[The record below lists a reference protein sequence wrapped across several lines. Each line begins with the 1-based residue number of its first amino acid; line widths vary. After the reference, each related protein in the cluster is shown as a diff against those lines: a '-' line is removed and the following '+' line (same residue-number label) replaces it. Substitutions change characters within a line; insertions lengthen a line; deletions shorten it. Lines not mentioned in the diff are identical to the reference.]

1 MSFTL
6 TEQAANR
13 ILKLI
18 EAEPDPTGLN
28 FRVMVDAGGCSGFQ
42 YIFSLD
48 KETRDDD
55 HLFTIHGVTV
65 VVDEASLPFL
75 KESHLDYVEDMMGSS
90 FQVKNPNAK
99 SSCGCGS
106 SFSI

>member
-1 MSFTL
+1 MSLTL
-6 TEQAANR
+6 TEQAANK
-13 ILKLI
+13 ILRLI
-18 EAEPDPTGLN
+18 EAEPDPTDLA

-48 KETRDDD
+48 KERRDDD
-55 HLFTIHGVTV
+55 HSFAAHGVTV

-75 KESHLDYVEDMMGSS
+75 KDSQLDYVEDMMGAS
-90 FQVKNPNAK
+90 FQIKNPNAT

-106 SFSI
+106 SFSV

>member
-6 TEQAANR
+6 TEQAATK
-13 ILKLI
+13 ILRLI
-18 EAEPDPTGLN
+18 EAEPDSTNLN

-48 KETRDDD
+48 KEKGEDD
-55 HLFTIHGVTV
+55 HFFTAHGVTV
-65 VVDEASLPFL
+65 VVDEASVPFL
-75 KESHLDYVEDMMGSS
+75 KDSELDYVEDMMGSS
-90 FQVKNPNAK
+90 FQIKNPNAK